1 MEAEYG
7 GRFTDL
13 RLGLFTVEEGMA
25 SCLTRGW
32 SLLQWKSSL
41 NFCSKCGQPLGELE
55 CSVIP
60 SSHRNCRYRTGHLV
74 ILPFRKK
81 DFWGRISKL
90 SALEYCKIRVEVVYH
105 SICLEHIVL

>member
-32 SLLQWKSSL
+32 SLLQWKNSL

-60 SSHRNCRYRTGHLV
+60 LPSATVGILYSYLSGKRTFGDGSANCPPSNIARST
-74 ILPFRKK
+74 
-81 DFWGRISKL
+81 
-90 SALEYCKIRVEVVYH
+90 EVVYH
-105 SICLEHIVL
+105 IISLEHIVL

>member
-60 SSHRNCRYRTGHLV
+60 FSLRNCRYWA
-74 ILPFRKK
+74 P
-81 DFWGRISKL
+81 
-90 SALEYCKIRVEVVYH
+90 
-105 SICLEHIVL
+105 IVKTLD